1 MSESKYSTQGQ
12 QKSQRERA
20 KTFPSMDDYYEN
32 SFLRN
37 WQLKGR
43 RKVFDLSHRNAAA
56 AAAKL
61 LQSCLTLCDPI
72 DGSPPGSPIPGIL
85 QARTLEWVAISF
97 SKLPYL
103 LSFATPHKDITI
115 KLTICLQLYLS
126 SLWLIHFVA
135 GSLYLLISTYFSP
148 PPPPLWQLPVCSL
161 FLWLCFCCS
170 FVF

>member
-61 LQSCLTLCDPI
+61 LQLCLTLCDPI
-72 DGSPPGSPIPGIL
+72 DNSPPGSAVHGIF
-85 QARTLEWVAISF
+85 QTRELEWGGIAFCLIGIGVFYPDLLREFYFYNKMSGKKIKKCLHWKYW
-97 SKLPYL
+97 KL
-103 LSFATPHKDITI
+103 S
-115 KLTICLQLYLS
+115 Q
-126 SLWLIHFVA
+126 WNN
-135 GSLYLLISTYFSP
+135 
-148 PPPPLWQLPVCSL
+148 
-161 FLWLCFCCS
+161 
-170 FVF
+170 